1 MPFENVNDPS
11 FLYHSSQHKEA
22 LARMQYAV
30 QQKKLGVLLVGE
42 YGTGKTFLS
51 RILKRSV
58 SEDKFVFIFITNPRF
73 NSLDFI
79 KEINYQLGGKID
91 ELSKPTK
98 MDYLRSIRN
107 SFQEHKEKELFV
119 VLVVDEAQSI
129 KEDDLLEEIRL
140 LLNIQSE
147 ESTYFTLVLMGQPQL
162 EIEIEKIPQF
172 KQRLSIRYTLDFLSS
187 QETKEYIEH
196 RLKVAGTQRKIFT
209 DDAYQEIFSIS
220 RGMPRAINN
229 ICDLSLLNAFIQK
242 QGMINKEIVL
252 HVAQDLGESSQDKS
266 ILKNHD

>member
-11 FLYHSSQHKEA
+11 FLYQSSQHKEG

-30 QQKKLGVLLVGE
+30 GQRKLGVLLVGE

-51 RILKRSV
+51 RILKRTV
-58 SEDKFVFIFITNPRF
+58 PEDKFSFIFITNPRF

-79 KEINYQLGGKID
+79 KEINYQLGGDID
-91 ELSKPTK
+91 ESSKPTK

-107 SFQEHKEKELFV
+107 SFEAYKEKDLFI

-129 KEDDLLEEIRL
+129 EEDDLLEEIRL

-147 ESTYFTLVLMGQPQL
+147 EATYFTLILMGQPQL
-162 EIEIEKIPQF
+162 EKEVEKIPQF
-172 KQRLSIRYTLDFLSS
+172 KQRLSIRYTLDFLSP
-187 QETKEYIEH
+187 QETKEYVEH
-196 RLKVAGTQRKIFT
+196 RLQVAGTQRQIFQ
-209 DDAYQEIFSIS
+209 DDAYQEIFELS

-229 ICDLSLLNAFIQK
+229 ICDLSLLNGFIQK
-242 QGMINKEIVL
+242 QAMINKEIVI
-252 HVAQDLGESSQDKS
+252 HVAQDLGETSPEKS
-266 ILKNHD
+266 DEAND